1 MSREGIIPGVFSRVL
16 PNRQTPWVSII
27 FVTIIAGALL
37 FTGSLEQLAETTVLL
52 LLVVFAI
59 VNVCVL
65 VLRRDKVQGD
75 HFRAPTVIPI
85 IGAIVSVGLLTT
97 KDGETFLRAAVLLAL
112 GTILWLITWFTHGR
126 NQTRP
131 DTSEV
136 KTVNNPH

>member
-1 MSREGIIPGVFSRVL
+1 VL

-97 KDGETFLRAAVLLAL
+97 KDGETFLRAAVLLAV